1 MSMFN
6 LTIVDHIRLS
16 FGHVAQNYTRHAQA
30 ADRLAGVALNAR
42 LTILILL
49 GISVGLSAAVALG
62 AGRTVQISLVA
73 VLSLA
78 FLSYALVASIGIEE
92 RLLGHRFR
100 ANRLW
105 LLSERYRALLA
116 EVHDGLLD
124 RDAILARRDALIQQF
139 GEIDEQGLAAQSA
152 SVRGRGRAQSQT
164 RALSEEQIDEYLP
177 LTLRKTGQA
186 GPETH
191 TSH

>member
-1 MSMFN
+1 MFN

-30 ADRLAGVALNAR
+30 ADRLAALALNAR
-42 LTILILL
+42 LAILVLM
-49 GISVGLSAAVALG
+49 GISVGLSAGVALG
-62 AGRTVQISLVA
+62 AGRTVQIALV
-73 VLSLA
+73 VTLLIA
-78 FLSYALVASIGIEE
+78 FLTYALVASIGVEE
-92 RLLGHRFR
+92 RLLGHRYR

-124 RDAILARRDALIQQF
+124 RDAIIARRDALIQQF
-139 GEIDEQGLAAQSA
+139 GDIDEQGLAAPSA
-152 SVRGRGRAQSQT
+152 ARGRSRAQSPA
-164 RALSEEQIDEYLP
+164 RALTEEQIDEYLP
-177 LTLRKTGQA
+177 LALRKSAQPPA
-186 GPETH
+186 EPQ

>member
-1 MSMFN
+1 MFN

-42 LTILILL
+42 LTILVLL

-62 AGRTVQISLVA
+62 AGRTVQISLVV

-78 FLSYALVASIGIEE
+78 FLSYALAASIGIEE

-116 EVHDGLLD
+116 EVQDGLLD
-124 RDAILARRDALIQQF
+124 REAILARRDALIQQF

-152 SVRGRGRAQSQT
+152 STKGGGRGQSHA
-164 RALSEEQIDEYLP
+164 RALTEEQIDEYLP
-177 LTLRKTGQA
+177 VTLRKTGQA
-186 GPETH
+186 QAETH

>member
-1 MSMFN
+1 MFN

-73 VLSLA
+73 VLSLT

-152 SVRGRGRAQSQT
+152 SVPGRGRAQSQT

>member
-1 MSMFN
+1 MFN

-30 ADRLAGVALNAR
+30 ADRLAGLALNAR
-42 LTILILL
+42 LTVLVLM

-62 AGRTVQISLVA
+62 AGRTVQIVLV
-73 VLSLA
+73 VTLLIA
-78 FLSYALVASIGIEE
+78 FLTYALVASIGVEE
-92 RLLGHRFR
+92 RLLGHRYR

-124 RDAILARRDALIQQF
+124 RDAILARRDALIHQF
-139 GEIDEQGLAAQSA
+139 GELDEQGMAAQSA
-152 SVRGRGRAQSQT
+152 ATRGRPRAHSPA
-164 RALSEEQIDEYLP
+164 RALTEEQIDEYLP
-177 LTLRKTGQA
+177 LALRKTGQSEA
-186 GPETH
+186 EPQ